1 MQGAAPW
8 AGLRNVGECLRDY
21 TGSNINL
28 ISPNRCGG
36 RVRARWKA
44 AAGAVALAVAV
55 AALGGFFPAVS
66 QAEPAVAAK
75 DFSKPAIVIL
85 GYGLNP
91 DGTMRTILRRRVL
104 TGLMV
109 AQFFPQSP
117 IIVTGGNPQNGKTE
131 AGHMRNMLQLLGFP
145 ADRIIVEDKANST
158 VQNAQF
164 SVPLAKEAGTSG
176 IILVTSTTHQG
187 RADGDFVD
195 AGGNLLATVS
205 YPDGNPSVNVAQ
217 FARDAISPFVN
228 VG

>member
-1 MQGAAPW
+1 MQ
-8 AGLRNVGECLRDY
+8 R
-21 TGSNINL
+21 
-28 ISPNRCGG
+28 
-36 RVRARWKA
+36 RWKA
-44 AAGAVALAVAV
+44 AAGAIALAVA
-55 AALGGFFPAVS
+55 AALGGVSPAAS
-66 QAEPAVAAK
+66 RAEPAAASK

-104 TGLMV
+104 TGLTL

-117 IIVTGGNPQNGKTE
+117 IIVTGGNPQNGNTE
-131 AGHMRNMLQLLGFP
+131 AGQMRKMLMLLGFP
-145 ADRIIVEDKANST
+145 DNRIIVEDKANST

-164 SVPLAKEAGTSG
+164 SVPLAKQAGTSG

-187 RADGDFVD
+187 RADGDFAD

-217 FARDAISPFVN
+217 FAHDAISPFVN